1 MTVHPD
7 KRIAFLF
14 DGPNFHSA
22 EGPIPAPAGPPRPP
36 RPRRRLNRRR
46 FVSILPP
53 DRSGGSSAGLLA
65 VAIHVGKERAIPGQS
80 TVEPGAAATVP
91 AEAPRFGVL
100 PSFVTAEWLRAN
112 HHLMKADRRRLAAAM
127 AEEYADWP
135 AAADGADEAA
145 FWEAVH
151 GLAGR
156 WSWFLWLFEER
167 IGTLF
172 GSVKGPRKQLVPR
185 LLLSAAD
192 RARALRPVAR
202 GGAEPDL
209 LGELE
214 TLWRA
219 GEHGRLAEA
228 VWALSCLGDV
238 DSRFA
243 VAPWLAEPEIGMLVG
258 DAVGRARL
266 DADPRRGDLAERLL
280 HEAAG
285 PHLERLVGRAD
296 AEYAALE
303 TEIAGGWDRLAR
315 HVSEHDA
322 YGPAADMLSYLALDL
337 ETLAM
342 ELAEIGDARGEAL
355 ARCRHAA
362 LGAAL
367 GEAVDAMR
375 DTGLAGEAGGL
386 RGRVAALL
394 GENGLPLRFPD
405 PEWERCEALAG
416 RFRAAAAEPA
426 AAELALR
433 EASRRYAE
441 DPSPENLD
449 GLQAAAAAEREN
461 PRSAEPAR
469 AALDEIA
476 ACLGGLVERFGALAE
491 RAAPDDPP
499 GPSEPDDPER
509 ALRAEVGELRAAQRA
524 AGERIAEL
532 ERALAEAGG
541 ENDALREERHR
552 LNRRIAAL
560 EGAAGEPADAAKEEA
575 VPERYADLPRWT
587 AETFEGR
594 VALPPRALRA
604 LKGAA
609 FEDVALV
616 GRAIALLGGPY
627 WRMKTG
633 AGSRAAFDDAL
644 RDLRL
649 RETPSASRDRQA
661 RARDDFTVEWEGRR
675 LALDRHLKN
684 KAGTRDPRRCF
695 RLYFAWDDAT
705 RQVVIGH
712 LPGHLR
718 TTDT

>member
-1 MTVHPD
+1 M
-7 KRIAFLF
+7 L
-14 DGPNFHSA
+14 
-22 EGPIPAPAGPPRPP
+22 PA
-36 RPRRRLNRRR
+36 
-46 FVSILPP
+46 
-53 DRSGGSSAGLLA
+53 
-65 VAIHVGKERAIPGQS
+65 
-80 TVEPGAAATVP
+80 
-91 AEAPRFGVL
+91 
-100 PSFVTAEWLRAN
+100 FVTAAWLREN

-185 LLLSAAD
+185 LLLSAGD

-209 LGELE
+209 LDDLE

-228 VWALSCLGDV
+228 VWALSCLENA
-238 DSRFA
+238 DSRF
-243 VAPWLAEPEIGMLVG
+243 VVSPWLAEPEIGMLVG
-258 DAVGRARL
+258 DAVRHARL

-285 PHLERLVGRAD
+285 PQLERLVGRAD
-296 AEYAALE
+296 AECAALE
-303 TEIAGGWDRLAR
+303 KEIAGGWDRLAG
-315 HVSEHDA
+315 HVSEHEA
-322 YGPAADMLSYLALDL
+322 YGPAADMLSYLVLDL
-337 ETLAM
+337 EMWAM
-342 ELAEIGDARGEAL
+342 ELEEIGDARGEAL
-355 ARCRHAA
+355 ARCRHGA
-362 LGAAL
+362 LGTAL
-367 GEAVDAMR
+367 GESLDAMR
-375 DTGLAGEAGGL
+375 ETGLARDAGEL
-386 RGRVAALL
+386 RTRVAALL
-394 GENGLPLRFPD
+394 NEDGLPLRVPD

-416 RFRAAAAEPA
+416 RFRAAVAEPA
-426 AAELALR
+426 AQELALR

-461 PRSAEPAR
+461 PRSAGPAR

-476 ACLGGLVERFGALAE
+476 SCLGDLVERFGSMAE
-491 RAAPDDPP
+491 RAPP
-499 GPSEPDDPER
+499 EDRSGPSEPDDPER
-509 ALRAEVGELRAAQRA
+509 ALRAEIDELRAAQRA
-524 AGERIAEL
+524 SGERIAEL

-541 ENDALREERHR
+541 ENDALRAERHR
-552 LNRRIAAL
+552 LRRRIAAL
-560 EGAAGEPADAAKEEA
+560 EGAAEEPAGPAEEEP
-575 VPERYADLPRWT
+575 VPARYADLPGWT
-587 AETFEGR
+587 EEKFQGR
-594 VALPPRALRA
+594 LALASRAVRA

-633 AGSRAAFDDAL
+633 AGPREVFEDAL
-644 RDLRL
+644 RELRL

-675 LALDRHLKN
+675 LPLDRHLKN
-684 KAGTRDPRRCF
+684 KAGTRDPKRCF

-705 RQVVIGH
+705 RQVVVGH

-718 TTDT
+718 TADT